1 MKQLVSEDT
10 ENSPAH
16 PRQFIRHDGT
26 IPLNYRT
33 TKYLENQQNKGEVAE
48 FVTIPLPC
56 TVVPIRKG
64 RKQGDSGDFQF

>member
-10 ENSPAH
+10 QNSPAYRAQSN
-16 PRQFIRHDGT
+16 RQCGT

-33 TKYLENQQNKGEVAE
+33 TNYLENQQNKGEVAE

-56 TVVPIRKG
+56 TVVPIR
-64 RKQGDSGDFQF
+64 